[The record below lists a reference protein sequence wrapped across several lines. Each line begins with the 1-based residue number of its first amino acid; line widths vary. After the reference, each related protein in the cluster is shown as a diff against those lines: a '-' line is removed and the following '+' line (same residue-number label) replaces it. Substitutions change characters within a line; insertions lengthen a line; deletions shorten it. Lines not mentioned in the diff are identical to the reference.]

1 MTLLAGASKK
11 IDRRITGPS
20 ISKFGDKEDNDKD
33 EERKSLSSES
43 DQPYRVNDLDDDDD
57 EEMKSEIDQDGM
69 KFIDVNMDD
78 EGK

>member
-1 MTLLAGASKK
+1 MTLLTAASKK
-11 IDRRITGPS
+11 IGRRITGPS
-20 ISKFGDKEDNDKD
+20 LSKFDDKENNDKD

-43 DQPYRVNDLDDDDD
+43 DQPYRVNDLDDDD